1 MENPAELR
9 FACPVCGYC
18 PASFSQ
24 QYLLLSA
31 QLSFL
36 KLLAFYRVQRSHS
49 PKWLDTERVQCLPHT
64 FRCTLSPLP
73 SQILEIPVTARELER
88 EHHSQLKRWKK
99 NRGELNFK
107 SPPRMHGTR
116 VIMLAEPPRRQ
127 DLQQNP
133 TILVET
139 SQPTLL
145 KKSKEEKKSK
155 RSMKKPKPI
164 EEIPNPYSLP
174 SDNSP
179 RPTEPAHPL
188 PASGE
193 TAEAVPNTKSDSPHQ
208 QRAPLTD
215 APPAKES
222 PLQQSTQSL
231 SSTEQDTYL

>member
-1 MENPAELR
+1 ML
-9 FACPVCGYC
+9 C
-18 PASFSQ
+18 
-24 QYLLLSA
+24 L
-31 QLSFL
+31 FL
-36 KLLAFYRVQRSHS
+36 
-49 PKWLDTERVQCLPHT
+49 
-64 FRCTLSPLP
+64 
-73 SQILEIPVTARELER
+73 SQILEIPVTARDLER

-107 SPPRMHGTR
+107 PPPRMHGTR
-116 VIMLAEPPRRQ
+116 IIMLAEPPRRQ

-155 RSMKKPKPI
+155 KRSMKKSKPI

-174 SDNSP
+174 SDSSS
-179 RPTEPAHPL
+179 RPAQPAHPL
-188 PASGE
+188 PESGE
-193 TAEAVPNTKSDSPHQ
+193 AGEAGEAVPNTKSDWLHQ
-208 QRAPLTD
+208 QQAALTD

-222 PLQQSTQSL
+222 ALQQSTQSL

>member
-1 MENPAELR
+1 M
-9 FACPVCGYC
+9 
-18 PASFSQ
+18 
-24 QYLLLSA
+24 
-31 QLSFL
+31 
-36 KLLAFYRVQRSHS
+36 
-49 PKWLDTERVQCLPHT
+49 
-64 FRCTLSPLP
+64 
-73 SQILEIPVTARELER
+73 TARDLER

-107 SPPRMHGTR
+107 PPPRMHGTR
-116 VIMLAEPPRRQ
+116 IIMLAEPPRRQ

-139 SQPTLL
+139 PQPTLL

-155 RSMKKPKPI
+155 KKSVKKSKPI

-179 RPTEPAHPL
+179 QPTEPAPPL
-188 PASGE
+188 PAGSGA
-193 TAEAVPNTKSDSPHQ
+193 AEAEPNTKSDSLHQ
-208 QRAPLTD
+208 QQAPLPD

>member
-1 MENPAELR
+1 MIL
-9 FACPVCGYC
+9 
-18 PASFSQ
+18 
-24 QYLLLSA
+24 
-31 QLSFL
+31 
-36 KLLAFYRVQRSHS
+36 
-49 PKWLDTERVQCLPHT
+49 
-64 FRCTLSPLP
+64 
-73 SQILEIPVTARELER
+73 SQILEVPLTARDLER

-116 VIMLAEPPRRQ
+116 IIMLAEPPRRQ

-139 SQPTLL
+139 PQPTLL

-155 RSMKKPKPI
+155 KKSLKKSKSV
-164 EEIPNPYSLP
+164 EDIPNPYSLP
-174 SDNSP
+174 SDNSSQP
-179 RPTEPAHPL
+179 AEPALPL
-188 PASGE
+188 SVGSE
-193 TAEAVPNTKSDSPHQ
+193 ITEAVPNTKSDSPHQ
-208 QRAPLTD
+208 QQAPLPD